1 MLTHEQIWQALDA
14 LAAKHGMSASGLAK
28 AAGLDPTT
36 FNKSKRLT
44 PDGRQRWP
52 STESVAKVLV
62 ATGETLDDFVSLVGT
77 ARVHAGP
84 PIPLIAFS
92 GAGHADAFDRSGK
105 PAGPRWDALS
115 APMFS
120 DGENYALEVTG
131 EALQPAYR
139 DGDVLVLSLTETPR
153 RGDRVVVRRTDGSLR
168 IGILRRETARAID
181 LQPLSTGDEES
192 LERQSIASVHRIVWV
207 RQ

>member
-84 PIPLIAFS
+84 PIPLITLS

-105 PAGPRWDALS
+105 PAGPGWDALS
-115 APMFS
+115 APMFG

-131 EALQPAYR
+131 EAFQPAYR

-153 RGDRVVVRRTDGSLR
+153 RGDRVMVRRTDGSLR

-181 LQPLSTGDEES
+181 LQPLSSEGDES
-192 LERQSIASVHRIVWV
+192 LDRQTIASVHRIVWV
-207 RQ
+207 KQ

>member
-62 ATGETLDDFVSLVGT
+62 ATGETLDDFVNLVGT

-84 PIPLIAFS
+84 PIPLIALS
-92 GAGHADAFDRSGK
+92 GAAHADAFDRSGK
-105 PAGPRWDALS
+105 PVGPRWDALS
-115 APMFS
+115 TPMFS

-131 EALQPAYR
+131 EAFQPAYR

-153 RGDRVVVRRTDGSLR
+153 RGDRVVVRRTDGSIR

-181 LQPLSTGDEES
+181 LQSLSTGDEES